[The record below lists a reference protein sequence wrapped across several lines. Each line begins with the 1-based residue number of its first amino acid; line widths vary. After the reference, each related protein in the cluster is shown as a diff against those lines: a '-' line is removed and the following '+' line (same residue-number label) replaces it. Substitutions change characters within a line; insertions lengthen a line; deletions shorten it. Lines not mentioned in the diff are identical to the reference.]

1 MKLGR
6 KVNAM
11 IERIIKAVYI
21 LTIALVV
28 FLGGLLISKGMHI
41 SSEQTADAAISE
53 ARQTV
58 IDSQDGNAL

>member
-1 MKLGR
+1 
-6 KVNAM
+6 M

-41 SSEQTADAAISE
+41 SGGGTAQQAVSAA
-53 ARQTV
+53 ARSV
-58 IDSQDGNAL
+58 IDSQEGSAL